1 MMSKYKPTNL
11 FILSSSNSS
20 IHLEENSY
28 KQMELEWGNSEKW
41 SSVQRSYAGIF
52 GSNSLLPQASDYLSH
67 YRRLVRDN
75 AHYFLPLS

>member
-20 IHLEENSY
+20 IHPEENSY

-41 SSVQRSYAGIF
+41 SSV
-52 GSNSLLPQASDYLSH
+52 
-67 YRRLVRDN
+67 
-75 AHYFLPLS
+75 